1 MTVKQAPEKRH
12 NMPDFGVSL
21 CGLIIGAFLPFGA
34 EIAPFLPCCD
44 LISTGAKPDRQ
55 ILTPHNAKYCRI
67 KINDYLCDIQQHKQ
81 QNE

>member
-21 CGLIIGAFLPFGA
+21 CGLIVGAFLPSVA
-34 EIAPFLPCCD
+34 EIAPFLPCYD
-44 LISTGAKPDRQ
+44 LISTGTTPDRQ
-55 ILTPHNAKYCRI
+55 FLTPHNAKYCRI

>member
-21 CGLIIGAFLPFGA
+21 CRLIVGAFLPFGA
-34 EIAPFLPCCD
+34 EIAPFLPCYD
-44 LISTGAKPDRQ
+44 LISTGTTPDRQ
-55 ILTPHNAKYCRI
+55 FLTPHNVKYCRI